1 MNQNISETSIF
12 PFGTFEIPVAAQ
24 RHILDHVKY
33 FEKWSQI
40 KECIMANRLKVRS
53 KHC

>member
-12 PFGTFEIPVAAQ
+12 PFGIFEIPVAAH

-33 FEKWSQI
+33 LKNGLKSKNVSWQI
-40 KECIMANRLKVRS
+40 ALK
-53 KHC
+53 